1 MKNKELIKVQIPE
14 GYTAKIE
21 GNEVR
26 IVKVEDEFRDGDFV
40 VEKIGDCPFIYKGT
54 DDAGFYLFHA
64 GMNICHALIMG
75 DDEAR
80 FGNSPL
86 RAATAEE
93 KQELE
98 DALTGKGLFWDAKEK
113 RVEKKRWRAK
123 DGGIYYTIYSDFT
136 LNQIIEAEYGID
148 DERYNIGNYF
158 RSKEQAD
165 KAAEVIKETLKKFH
179 EENC

>member
-1 MKNKELIKVQIPE
+1 MKNKELAKFQIPE

-26 IVKVEDEFRDGDFV
+26 IVKVENGFIDGDFV
-40 VEKIGDCPFIYKGT
+40 IEKIADCPFIYKGT

-93 KQELE
+93 KKEIE
-98 DALTGKGLFWDAKEK
+98 DALTGKGLFWNAKKK
-113 RVEKKRWRAK
+113 RIEKRWRARVGE
-123 DGGIYYTIYSDFT
+123 DYFY
-136 LNQIIEAEYGID
+136 ID
-148 DERYNIGNYF
+148 ARVGYDVATEEGNDEDEERFNNGNYF
-158 RSKEQAD
+158 NTKKRAAQA
-165 KAAEVIKETLKKFH
+165 AAAIKETLKKFH